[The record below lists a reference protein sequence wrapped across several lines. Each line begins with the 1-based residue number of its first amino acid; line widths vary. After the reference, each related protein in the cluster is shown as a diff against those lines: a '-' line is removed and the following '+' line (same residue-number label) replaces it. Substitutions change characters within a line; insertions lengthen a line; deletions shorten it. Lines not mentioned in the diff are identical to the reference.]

1 MKRRP
6 APGRASW
13 VWTAL
18 LLLVALRVH
27 AAHAASADEEFQK
40 HYRAAIDL
48 FLSERY
54 TDALKEFQAAYEMR
68 QLPRLL
74 INIGTVQRKLGHAR
88 EAIEAYQSYLRIEP
102 NPEPEVQ
109 AKLKQCLE
117 QARALLDIQ
126 RPGEGTPTASG
137 ATGQPAS
144 SSGGARRQHGAGE
157 RAGAAGRGRSGS
169 PANPHSGKGG
179 AASPFVAVELP
190 MLPAGPAGPAALGDI
205 QALAGGGADDLWMVE
220 RSHIHH
226 LGGGRWSVSYRPWS
240 RTLQKVWGTPDGKL
254 WAVGKRGVLL
264 HFDGTRW
271 FEVES
276 GVAGHLIGVWGT
288 SATEVWIMDAAGAI
302 YHLEGTDWLEVPT
315 ERSEGLA
322 LEGCYAVRPDLV
334 FAVGAGGKALRWDG
348 KTVTELVTGV
358 TGDLHGVWASRA
370 EDVWAV
376 GDEGRI
382 LHFDGKRWMQTPSG
396 MSDRVLFGVWGSAP
410 DDVWAVG
417 GALEFVN
424 AAENLEGR
432 SGTVLHW
439 NGRAWT
445 VEVPSAKAG
454 LVSVWGSGAKDVYAA
469 GTGGAVLRYDGQTW
483 SELPRRTSKTWWH
496 MWGRS
501 ASDVWAVGEGGSV
514 LRFDGRRWS
523 STYSRPSDDLLGLHR
538 VGPRDVWAV
547 GMAGSV
553 LHYDGAGWMRAESG
567 TQHDLRAVWA
577 SGPDDV
583 YAVGE
588 RGTIV
593 HYDGARWAAMKSGSE
608 RKLLAV
614 WGSGPKDVWVAGDA
628 TLLHGDGKEW
638 TPVTIAEVTD
648 LGPGRTSPL
657 RGVWGSGPG
666 DVWVAGNNALLLH
679 FDGQM
684 WKRVDLKM
692 KPAQHLGAVAG
703 SGPRDV
709 WVMAAGS
716 NYSPVQPFAFHFD
729 GKAWSNV
736 PLPRFLTA
744 LWVGGPGNV
753 WAGGESATLVRLQGR

>member
-1 MKRRP
+1 MNRRP
-6 APGRASW
+6 APGRAFLIW
-13 VWTAL
+13 APLAL
-18 LLLVALRVH
+18 LLALRVH
-27 AAHAASADEEFQK
+27 AAPTDEEFQR

-54 TDALKEFQAAYEMR
+54 PEALKEFQAAYEVR

-74 INIGTVQRKLGHAR
+74 INIGTAHRKLGHAR
-88 EAIEAYQSYLRIEP
+88 EAIEAYQAYLRIEP
-102 NPEPEVQ
+102 HPEPEVQ

-117 QARALLDIQ
+117 QAHALLEMQ
-126 RPGEGTPTASG
+126 RASEGSPTASS
-137 ATGQPAS
+137 ATGQPGS
-144 SSGGARRQHGAGE
+144 SSGAARRQRGAAGE
-157 RAGAAGRGRSGS
+157 RATARGRSGS
-169 PANPHSGKGG
+169 APDTGKGG
-179 AASPFVAVELP
+179 AASPFVAVDH
-190 MLPAGPAGPAALGDI
+190 PARGDI
-205 QALAGGGADDLWMVE
+205 QALTGAGTDDLWMVE
-220 RSHIHH
+220 RNNIHH
-226 LGGGRWSVSYRPWS
+226 LGGGQWSVSYRPWN
-240 RTLQKVWGTPDGKL
+240 RTLQQVWGTPDGKL
-254 WAVGKRGVLL
+254 WAVGKRGMLL
-264 HFDGTRW
+264 HFDGKRW

-276 GVAGHLIGVWGT
+276 GIAGHLIGVWGT
-288 SATEVWIMDAAGAI
+288 SATEVWTMDATGAI

-334 FAVGAGGKALRWDG
+334 YAVGAGGKALRWDG

-382 LHFDGKRWMQTPSG
+382 LRFDGKRWTQTPSG
-396 MSDRVLFGVWGSAP
+396 LSDRVLFGVWGSAP

-424 AAENLEGR
+424 AAENLEGQN
-432 SGTVLHW
+432 GTVLHW
-439 NGRAWT
+439 NGRAWS
-445 VEVPSAKAG
+445 VEVPSAKAA
-454 LVSVWGSGAKDVYAA
+454 LVSVWGSGPKDVYAA

-496 MWGRS
+496 VWGRS
-501 ASDVWAVGEGGSV
+501 PSDVWAVGERGSV

-523 STYSRPSDDLLGLHR
+523 SSYSRPSDDLTGLYR

-553 LHYDGAGWMRAESG
+553 LHYDGTGWMRAESG
-567 TQHDLRAVWA
+567 TLHDLQAVWA

-593 HYDGARWAAMKSGSE
+593 HFDGVRWTTMKSGSE

-614 WGSGPKDVWVAGDA
+614 WGSGPKDVWVAGQA

-648 LGPGRTSPL
+648 LGPGRTWPL

-666 DVWVAGNNALLLH
+666 DVWVAGNDALLLH

-716 NYSPVQPFAFHFD
+716 NYYPVQPSAFHFD
-729 GKAWSNV
+729 GKAWSSV

-753 WAGGESATLVRLQGR
+753 WGAGESATLVRLPGR

>member
-6 APGRASW
+6 ARGW
-13 VWTAL
+13 VFWLGAPLVL
-18 LLLVALRVH
+18 LLALR
-27 AAHAASADEEFQK
+27 AHAAPTDEDFQK

-54 TDALKEFQAAYEMR
+54 TDALKEFQAAYEVR

-74 INIGTVQRKLGHAR
+74 INIGTTQRKLGRAR

-102 NPEPEVQ
+102 HPEPEVQ

-117 QARALLDIQ
+117 QARALLDTQ
-126 RPGEGTPTASG
+126 RASEASPTASG

-144 SSGGARRQHGAGE
+144 ATGAGRRQHGAAGE
-157 RAGAAGRGRSGS
+157 RGAAAARGHSAAGASTGTGA
-169 PANPHSGKGG
+169 GKGG
-179 AASPFVAVELP
+179 PASPFVAVNH
-190 MLPAGPAGPAALGDI
+190 PARGDI
-205 QALAGGGADDLWMVE
+205 QALAGAGADDLWMVE
-220 RSHIHH
+220 RSNIYH
-226 LGGGRWSVSYRPWS
+226 LAGGQWSLSYRPWD
-240 RTLQKVWGTPDGKL
+240 RTLRQVWGAPDGKL
-254 WAVGKRGVLL
+254 WAVGKRGMLL
-264 HFDGTRW
+264 HFDGKRW

-276 GVAGHLIGVWGT
+276 GVAQHLIGVWGT
-288 SATEVWIMDAAGAI
+288 SATEVWIMDATGAI

-315 ERSEGLA
+315 ERSEGLDI
-322 LEGCYAVRPDLV
+322 EGCYAVRPDLV
-334 FAVGAGGKALRWDG
+334 YAVGAGGKALRWDG

-358 TGDLHGVWASRA
+358 TGDLHGVWGSRA

-382 LHFDGKRWMQTPSG
+382 IHFDGRRWTETPSG
-396 MSDRVLFGVWGSAP
+396 ASDRVLFGVWGRAP

-417 GALEFVN
+417 GALEFRN
-424 AAENLEGR
+424 SAENLEGR
-432 SGTVLHW
+432 NGTVLHW

-445 VEVPSAKAG
+445 VEVPAAKAA

-469 GTGGAVLRYDGQTW
+469 GTDGAVLRYDGQTW
-483 SELPRRTSKTWWH
+483 SEVPRRTNKTWWH
-496 MWGRS
+496 VGGRS
-501 ASDVWAVGEGGSV
+501 PSDVWAVGEYGSI

-523 STYSRPSDDLLGLHR
+523 SSDSRPSDDLAGLYR

-547 GMAGSV
+547 GAGGSI
-553 LHYDGAGWMRAESG
+553 LRYDGASWMRTESG
-567 TQHDLRAVWA
+567 TQRDLHAVWA

-588 RGTIV
+588 WGTIL
-593 HYDGARWAAMKSGSE
+593 HFDGVRWAAMKSGNE
-608 RKLLAV
+608 RRLLAV
-614 WGSGPKDVWVAGDA
+614 WGSGPKDLWVAGDA
-628 TLLHGDGKEW
+628 TLLHGDGKDW
-638 TPVTIAEVTD
+638 TPVTIAEVTE
-648 LGPGRTSPL
+648 LGAGRTWPL
-657 RGVWGSGPG
+657 CGVWGTGPG
-666 DVWVAGNNALLLH
+666 DVWVAGNDALLLH
-679 FDGQM
+679 FDGQA

-709 WVMAAGS
+709 WVMASGS
-716 NYSPVQPFAFHFD
+716 SYSPVQPFAFHFD

-753 WAGGESATLVRLQGR
+753 WGAGEGATLVRLPGR